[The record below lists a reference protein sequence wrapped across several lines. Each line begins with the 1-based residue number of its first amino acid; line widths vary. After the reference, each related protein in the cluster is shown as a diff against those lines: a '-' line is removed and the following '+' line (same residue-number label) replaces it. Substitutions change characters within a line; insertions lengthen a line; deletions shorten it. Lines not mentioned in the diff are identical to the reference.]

1 MNDGDGKKMLQLRK
15 CPGFLRLHFYPIRKL
30 WRGYAKSGP
39 SSVLKTFVVYRLL
52 CTFFF
57 SVGVVC
63 YVFLL
68 HSCRLLC
75 LSAPLVS
82 SATYFCSVRIVCYVR
97 IFCPLVSSAPSEESP
112 ARQMEWW
119 PSMAHFRTV
128 PVMACALSLYFD
140 RRGRKRKRENLSIR
154 AFSPNSVAGTS
165 LLLL

>member
-1 MNDGDGKKMLQLRK
+1 MSRFFTASLLSYSKTVE
-15 CPGFLRLHFYPIRKL
+15 RLCKEWALFGTENLCRI
-30 WRGYAKSGP
+30 
-39 SSVLKTFVVYRLL
+39 SSAMHL
-52 CTFFF
+52 FF

>member
-1 MNDGDGKKMLQLRK
+1 MSRFFTASLLSYSKTVE
-15 CPGFLRLHFYPIRKL
+15 RLCKEWALFGTENLCRI
-30 WRGYAKSGP
+30 
-39 SSVLKTFVVYRLL
+39 SSAMH
-52 CTFFF
+52 FFF
-57 SVGVVC
+57 
-63 YVFLL
+63 FRR
-68 HSCRLLC
+68 CRLLR

-82 SATYFCSVRIVCYVR
+82 SATSFCSVRIVCYVR

>member
-1 MNDGDGKKMLQLRK
+1 MLQLRK

-57 SVGVVC
+57 
-63 YVFLL
+63 FRR
-68 HSCRLLC
+68 CRLLR

-82 SATYFCSVRIVCYVR
+82 SATSFCSVRIVCYVR